1 MQKKAYLFILLA
13 ASLWGCIGVF
23 LKLLTASGLTSMQS
37 VAVRSAVAAA
47 LYFLWLLVTDRPALK
62 IRPRDCV
69 YFVGTGIFSLVFFNW
84 CYFNAIQA
92 SSMSVAAVLLYTSPI
107 FVTLMS
113 ALLFHE
119 AITRRKLLALV
130 LTFVG
135 CMLVTGVL
143 PLGGAGISGKTILF
157 GLGSGF
163 GYALYTIFGKFALE
177 KYSSGTVTFYT
188 FLFACLGSLPLSGL
202 AQNLQVLLDWRVL
215 AGGLGIG
222 VFCCIL
228 PYLLYT
234 EGLRWA
240 EAGKAAILA
249 IAEPFVAALI
259 GILIFHE
266 ALTPFKLLG
275 MAAILG
281 AIVLLNVKKAASKP

>member
-23 LKLLTASGLTSMQS
+23 LKLLTAAGLTSMQS
-37 VAVRSAVAAA
+37 VAVRSVIAAA
-47 LYFLWLLVTDRPALK
+47 LYFLWLLFTDRPALK

-69 YFVGTGIFSLVFFNW
+69 YFVGTGILSLVFFNW
-84 CYFNAIQA
+84 CYFNAIKA

-107 FVTLMS
+107 FVMLMS
-113 ALLFHE
+113 ALFFHE
-119 AITRRKLLALV
+119 AITHRKLLALA
-130 LTFVG
+130 LTFFG
-135 CMLVTGVL
+135 CMLVTEVL
-143 PLGGAGISGKTILF
+143 PLGGGLSAKTILF
-157 GLGSGF
+157 GLGAGF

-177 KYSSGTVTFYT
+177 KYSSSTVTFYT
-188 FLFACLGSLPLSGL
+188 FLFASLGSFPLSGL
-202 AQNLQVLLDWRVL
+202 IQSPGIMLDWRVL

-222 VFCCIL
+222 VFSCIL

-249 IAEPFVAALI
+249 TAEPFVAALI

-266 ALTPFKLLG
+266 AVTPFKLLG
-275 MAAILG
+275 MAAIFA
-281 AIVLLNVKKAASKP
+281 AILLLNRPEKNFS